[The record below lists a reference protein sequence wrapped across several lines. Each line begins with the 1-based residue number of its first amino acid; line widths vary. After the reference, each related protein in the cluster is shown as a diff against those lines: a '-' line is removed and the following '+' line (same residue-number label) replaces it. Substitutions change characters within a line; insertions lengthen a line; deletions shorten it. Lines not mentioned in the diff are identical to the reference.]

1 MRFGQDFI
9 EKVQEGNNLV
19 DVISQYTQLKP
30 AAGGFMGRC
39 PFPDHPEKSPSFSVS
54 EAKQVYNC
62 FGCGKKGNIFTF
74 LRDYNGMNFRD
85 ALEYLANRANIAIPE
100 DTSVDKDQH
109 DLISKK
115 KKELSHANKLAAQY
129 FFETFRRLP
138 TTHHAK
144 VYAEKR
150 GLSSETIQSF
160 QIGYATEEWDGLTHF
175 LKSKGV
181 SMSLAEEARL
191 IKARKEGG
199 GYFDLFRDRLMFPI
213 LNPMGEPIA
222 FGGRV
227 ILQGE
232 PKYLNSPETG
242 VFTKGKVLYGMSQA
256 ARYVRSEDQVLI
268 VEGYMDVVSL
278 AQSGI
283 QQCVATMGTALT
295 PEHGKI
301 LGRMTKNVIALFDG
315 DQAGLTA
322 AERSLPILLAAEL
335 HPKGLVLPDDMDP
348 DDFIKAKGPEAL
360 KQMLDR
366 APDLFTLVL
375 GQWTQEFRGEASEKV
390 QLSDRLMPIFEAMRD
405 PRIKRLYFREVQT
418 KLGVEERW
426 LMEALKISPKNQ
438 GQRPPDR
445 GTSGP
450 MQNAAPARNS
460 NFSSPQ
466 NNFETATL
474 DPVKDS
480 SERFVEGQIRLEG
493 APAVEILLAGL
504 MLKNRAHFDEAINSG
519 VLEALTHPGVRA
531 VLEKAAEHTRQGPEK
546 FDKLT
551 GLLTSIVDKPELLIG
566 AGEFPGGQG
575 SDDDQ
580 IERQERERGLFK
592 DHLKRVKDLALKA
605 EVARIQQQLKSA
617 PADQELMERLMKVQR
632 DRLNL
637 QKES

>member
-9 EKVQEGNNLV
+9 EKVQEANNLV

-39 PFPDHPEKSPSFSVS
+39 PFPDHPEKTASFSVS

-100 DTSVDKDQH
+100 DTSADRDQQ

-115 KKELSHANKLAAQY
+115 KKELMNANKIAAQY
-129 FFETFRRLP
+129 FFESFRRLP
-138 TTHHAK
+138 SNHHAK
-144 VYAEKR
+144 VYAAKR
-150 GLSSETIQSF
+150 GLTPETIQEF
-160 QIGYATEEWDGLTHF
+160 QIGYAGEEWDGLTNY

-191 IKARKEGG
+191 IKARKEGNG
-199 GYFDLFRDRLMFPI
+199 HFDLFRDRLMFPI

-232 PKYLNSPETG
+232 PKYLNSPETP
-242 VFTKGKVLYGMSQA
+242 VFTKGKILYGMSQA

-283 QQCVATMGTALT
+283 SQCVATMGTALT

-322 AERSLPILLAAEL
+322 AERSLPILLASEL

-348 DDFIKAKGPEAL
+348 DDFIKARGPEAL

-390 QLSDRLMPIFEAMRD
+390 QLCDRLLPIFESMRD
-405 PRIKRLYFREVQT
+405 HRLKGLYFREVQA

-426 LMEALKISPKNQ
+426 LMDALKFSP
-438 GQRPPDR
+438 R
-445 GTSGP
+445 GSGYQAP
-450 MQNAAPARNS
+450 MQNAAPARNAS
-460 NFSSPQ
+460 FSG
-466 NNFETATL
+466 
-474 DPVKDS
+474 S
-480 SERFVEGQIRLEG
+480 SRGSEAAEKPAPMVPSEAFVEGQIRLEG

-504 MLKNRAHFDEAINSG
+504 MLKNRAYFEEAMDAQILDQ
-519 VLEALTHPGVRA
+519 VTHAGVRA
-531 VLEKAAEHTRQGPEK
+531 LLEKAAEHTRQGPEK

-551 GLLTSIVDKPELLIG
+551 GLLTSIVDKPEMLIG
-566 AGEFPGGQG
+566 AGEIAGGSN
-575 SDDDQ
+575 SDDD
-580 IERQERERGLFK
+580 EGEKQERERGLFK
-592 DHLKRVKDLALKA
+592 DSLKRVRDLALKA
-605 EVARIQQQLKSA
+605 EVARIQQQLKVA
-617 PADQELMERLMKVQR
+617 PSPELMERLMKVQR